1 MKWTLTAIAALAVIP
16 SIAVAQNTD
25 TTMRDTVQTSS
36 EGRLGEPM
44 NVQNH
49 GLTTKQVKE
58 LQRAIKKNGCTV
70 GSVSGTFDSQ
80 TTEGVECIRQKK
92 NIQSDNLNE
101 VLRALNLSFT
111 ASDSLLSPSGAPG
124 MTGQPTT
131 TDTTTM
137 DTTTTQRDTS
147 TMRSDTSMTRDTSM
161 THDTTSTRS
170 DTSTMP
176 TDTTMHRDTSSTS
189 TDTTMMRHD
198 TTSVRHP

>member
-16 SIAVAQNTD
+16 SIAMAQNTD

-92 NIQSDNLNE
+92 NIQSDNLND
-101 VLRALNLSFT
+101 VLRALDLSFT

-124 MTGQPTT
+124 ATGQPTT

-147 TMRSDTSMTRDTSM
+147 TIRSDTSMTRDTS
-161 THDTTSTRS
+161 TTQ
-170 DTSTMP
+170 DTSTMH

-198 TTSVRHP
+198 TTTVRHH